1 MSVIANTRNRK
12 DSGQSATIMA
22 VELDSKTYYLPQV
35 DLITFENIHNL
46 EEAEKSDSSVAAI
59 TIGSYSIPVYCL
71 SDDFELLDYIPDER
85 KVCIISGHG
94 DRQFGILCDKIHK
107 LSYTEIK
114 FESVP
119 ACMNTQSSPLS
130 DLFLYRPEIG
140 DIQMGMMLRSQSL
153 LSFLDN
159 SLKFNAA

>member
-1 MSVIANTRNRK
+1 MSIISNAQNRK
-12 DSGQSATIMA
+12 SRGQSATIMA
-22 VELDSKTYYLPQV
+22 VELDGKSYYLPQV

-46 EEAEKSDSSVAAI
+46 QKADKSDSSVASI
-59 TIGSYSIPVYCL
+59 TIGSNSIPVYCL
-71 SDDFELLDYIPDER
+71 SKDFELLDYIPDER
-85 KVCIISGHG
+85 KVCFISGRG
-94 DRQFGILCDKIHK
+94 DRRFGILCDKIHK

-119 ACMNTQSSPLS
+119 ACMDTQSSPLS
-130 DLFLYRPEIG
+130 ALFLYRSEIG
-140 DIQMGMMLRSQSL
+140 GIQIGMLLRSQSL